1 MIRLY
6 KIEEIKQYI
15 ICDETGASGEAN
27 PHSHCVIVLTEK
39 MNFENFKKFWVGT
52 YELPMYQDVESTKN
66 LRQSFKYCSKEDHK
80 CDFAAIDADYLH
92 MHTQSYL
99 ASQRYSTLSN
109 TSYPYCRMQGAN
121 RREFEQRFREWKA
134 VQQVERGEE
143 ENKNVRLRTWQKA
156 ALNLLDVQDDRQVL
170 WIHDPTGNSGKSFL
184 ASYLLRTGRSFVV
197 EGGATR
203 DLAFAYAEQPQVVFD
218 FCRSQKEFV
227 NYHII
232 EAFKNRRLFSSKY
245 ESSLRI
251 FDSCKVVCFANFLP
265 EFSKLSLDRWMCL
278 ELTNEKFS
286 IVYPE

>member
-1 MIRLY
+1 MSKTIDRFYGSTIPPAIL
-6 KIEEIKQYI
+6 
-15 ICDETGASGEAN
+15 GN
-27 PHSHCVIVLTEK
+27 PFLLV
-39 MNFENFKKFWVGT
+39 T
-52 YELPMYQDVESTKN
+52 YLGP
-66 LRQSFKYCSKEDHK
+66 
-80 CDFAAIDADYLH
+80 
-92 MHTQSYL
+92 
-99 ASQRYSTLSN
+99 
-109 TSYPYCRMQGAN
+109 
-121 RREFEQRFREWKA
+121 
-134 VQQVERGEE
+134 
-143 ENKNVRLRTWQKA
+143 
-156 ALNLLDVQDDRQVL
+156 
-170 WIHDPTGNSGKSFL
+170 
-184 ASYLLRTGRSFVV
+184 

-232 EAFKNRRLFSSKY
+232 EAFKNGRLFSSKY